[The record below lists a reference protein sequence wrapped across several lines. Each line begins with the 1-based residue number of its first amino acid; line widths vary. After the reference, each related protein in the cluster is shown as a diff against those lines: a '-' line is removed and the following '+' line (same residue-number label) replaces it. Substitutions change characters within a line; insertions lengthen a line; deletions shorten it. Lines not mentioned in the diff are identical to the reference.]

1 MIGRSMSEHGVID
14 VLLFPSSWK
23 SKERRVLFRDKF
35 PFLMLCHVPL
45 PSSWEEWYMQRKHVF
60 WGGVFYFFPVDVCGN
75 SGFLSAESSEKALSL
90 TH

>member
-1 MIGRSMSEHGVID
+1 MYFSSHHHGNPKKDGFFSETR
-14 VLLFPSSWK
+14 K
-23 SKERRVLFRDKF
+23 T
-35 PFLMLCHVPL
+35 FLMLCHVPL
-45 PSSWEEWYMQRKHVF
+45 PSSWEEWFLQRKHVF